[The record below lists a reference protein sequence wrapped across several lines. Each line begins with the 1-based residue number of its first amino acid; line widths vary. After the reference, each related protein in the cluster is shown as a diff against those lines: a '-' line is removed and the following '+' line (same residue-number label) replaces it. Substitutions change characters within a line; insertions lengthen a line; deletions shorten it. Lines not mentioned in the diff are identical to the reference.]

1 MATTDIRFK
10 RINDEYQCVRNAQT
24 DLFGK
29 VDTVEAAILGLT
41 EAVAENRT
49 LITENSEQIAEN
61 RKLITE
67 NRKLIT
73 ENRELITE
81 NRKLITEN
89 RELILENSRKLDAL
103 IVHLDVPY
111 KPPAGFLKE

>member
-1 MATTDIRFK
+1 MSC
-10 RINDEYQCVRNAQT
+10 ESHEAQDKVS
-24 DLFGK
+24 DLI
-29 VDTVEAAILGLT
+29 DTAEAAILGLT

-67 NRKLIT
+67 NR
-73 ENRELITE
+73 
-81 NRKLITEN
+81 
-89 RELILENSRKLDAL
+89 ELILENSRKLDAL
-103 IVHLDVPY
+103 IAHLDVHF

>member
-10 RINDEYQCVRNAQT
+10 RINDEYQSVRNSQT

-41 EAVAENRT
+41 EAVNR
-49 LITENSEQIAEN
+49 NSEQIGEV
-61 RKLITE
+61 RQELTE
-67 NRKLIT
+67 TNQ
-73 ENRELITE
+73 
-81 NRKLITEN
+81 
-89 RELILENSRKLDAL
+89 KLDA
-103 IVHLDVPY
+103 IIMHLDVPY

>member
-67 NRKLIT
+67 NR
-73 ENRELITE
+73 ELITE